1 MRGTFLCHNLTWL
14 ILEQETREI
23 TAVFWKHEQLAAQE
37 KPGIL
42 PVAAQQ
48 MKKSAAARGPPI

>member
-1 MRGTFLCHNLTWL
+1 LTWL